1 MYVWARLARVVA
13 TASRRG
19 PLLSPDGKSRLTFR
33 CLPTDIDPNIH
44 LNNAR
49 YMMLADLGR
58 FDLLIRTGLLSA
70 ARRNNW
76 APMMG
81 GVQAVY
87 SRQIKLWQKFHVIS
101 SFETWTGT
109 QFVGRH
115 RFEHAD
121 GQTAAMVITTA
132 GIYDRTGRRFV
143 PAGELAEKLGVDHAP
158 RDPDACEQQYLTSH
172 DLIRSAIKDMNRPFS
187 KGS

>member
-13 TASRRG
+13 TANRRG
-19 PLLSPDGKSRLTFR
+19 PLPTPESESRLAFR

-58 FDLLIRTGLLSA
+58 FDLLIRSGLLA
-70 ARRNNW
+70 VARRNDW
-76 APMMG
+76 APIMG

-115 RFEHAD
+115 RFELDD
-121 GQTAAMVITTA
+121 GRTAAMVLTTA
-132 GIYDRTGRRFV
+132 GIYDRTRRCFI
-143 PAGELAEKLGVDHAP
+143 PAEDLAAELGIKKMP
-158 RDPDACEQQYLTSH
+158 RGPDSFEQYYLNSH
-172 DLIRSAIKDMNRPFS
+172 NLIRSAIKDMNRPFS
-187 KGS
+187 KNR

>member
-1 MYVWARLARVVA
+1 MYVWARLTRVVA
-13 TASRRG
+13 NAYRRG
-19 PLLSPDGKSRLTFR
+19 PISPTDAESRLTFR

-58 FDLLIRTGLLSA
+58 FDLLIRTGLLA
-70 ARRNNW
+70 AAKRSNW
-76 APMMG
+76 VPMMG

-87 SRQIKLWQKFHVIS
+87 GRQIKLWQKFHVVS

-115 RFEHAD
+115 RFELDD
-121 GQTAAMVITTA
+121 GRTAAMVMTTA
-132 GIYDRTGRRFV
+132 GIYDR
-143 PAGELAEKLGVDHAP
+143 AGHRYVTSEELAEKLGLENSP

-172 DLIRSAIKDMNRPFS
+172 DLIRSAIKDMNRQFS
-187 KGS
+187 NAG